1 MKYKMIFQKKLYE
14 IKKEWPMQ
22 PESLFEIKNNF
33 IGVGWEYDDAEAD
46 DTSVDEETANNNHK
60 NDGLIIYLV
69 NNNNIKEK
77 KFFQKKTVFGK
88 FFFVL
93 YEERFILKYY
103 INQKYEIVFFDLNSF
118 ELMYKLKVESNFY
131 CFIYPFN
138 KDYFVFL
145 KDDNEIKFEIYNCK
159 TLKNVQSIKLNA
171 PSSLFYDEYK
181 LFQINSNEYGQNKK
195 RFKIMNHILIWI

>member
-1 MKYKMIFQKKLYE
+1 MTFQKKLYE

-69 NNNNIKEK
+69 NNNKIQEK

-103 INQKYEIVFFDLNSF
+103 INQKYEIGLFDLNSF
-118 ELMYKLKVESNFY
+118 
-131 CFIYPFN
+131 
-138 KDYFVFL
+138 
-145 KDDNEIKFEIYNCK
+145 
-159 TLKNVQSIKLNA
+159 
-171 PSSLFYDEYK
+171 
-181 LFQINSNEYGQNKK
+181 
-195 RFKIMNHILIWI
+195 